1 MDDYDLITELLP
13 VLGRSSHE
21 SFNVFNVMHHG
32 THEKQLSNIF
42 RWILDI
48 GGSHRFETLG
58 QRVFLNLIRERLGP
72 SADLPDGPYSVR
84 QEVNTAES
92 EHRLD
97 IADLVLENDSTV
109 VVVENYETSDG
120 HGHSYNSYLKYG
132 QRDGKFGVVVLLC
145 ASEYTYLQS
154 DGWEHATVITYER
167 FLDRLMDELN
177 KERNYAQLHAEQY
190 SFLIQMH
197 RKFAAKGDEVSDSEF
212 LAFIDAMCVSGEARR
227 YRERPSD
234 VAAEKFASDVAERA
248 RERFEGGREV
258 LKRVKDR
265 LKIYARSTL
274 HNQLD
279 GKLRAGSVR
288 EIRANYVGIYQWIV
302 ELVVTAD
309 DGVTSAQNFE
319 IRFGPTA
326 WNYVENESDS
336 LSLGDGETVDYSKLF
351 IASTGNRR
359 IMRQSQVSLL
369 EVLHGLSADDYR
381 LRDEILALDATS

>member
-21 SFNVFNVMHHG
+21 AFNVFNVMHHG

-58 QRVFLNLIRERLGP
+58 QRVFLSLIRERLGP

-92 EHRLD
+92 GHRLD

-154 DGWEHATVITYER
+154 DGWERATVITYER

-197 RKFAAKGDEVSDSEF
+197 RKFAAKEDEVSDSEF

-248 RERFEGGREV
+248 RERFEGSREV

-274 HNQLD
+274 HSQLD

-309 DGVTSAQNFE
+309 DGATSAQNFE

>member
-92 EHRLD
+92 GHRLD

-132 QRDGKFGVVVLLC
+132 QRDGKFAVVVLLF
-145 ASEYTYLQS
+145 ASEYTYLQA
-154 DGWEHATVITYER
+154 DGWERATVITYER

-177 KERNYAQLHAEQY
+177 KERNYAQLHTEQY

-197 RKFAAKGDEVSDSEF
+197 RKFAAKGDEVSDSEL

-288 EIRANYVGIYQWIV
+288 EIRTNYVGIYQWIV

-336 LSLGDGETVDYSKLF
+336 LGLGDGETVDYSKLF
-351 IASTGNRR
+351 IASTGKRR